1 MVQLLSKYL
10 NAKPRDLKRLGVF
23 DGYLGIDNRL
33 FVDPRLVESS
43 NAPEFQDARQEL
55 VGHFSKVIKLLGASK
70 QRGDIAWK
78 AALNLLLFPEEHGV
92 FLGYAG
98 AGQAGRGIGPDRAQQ
113 LEERGKEIVDLGIT
127 DPEMF
132 ELIPLFEEHIGPDL
146 LSDAAISILKCR
158 FLEFTQRVTRS
169 LGIKAERFSISQRE
183 WSLPASPEAGHA
195 LVLIPEAML
204 NTLPIAM
211 DRSEIS
217 EVAKFNAEVRL
228 QWNAIVTAAGRKN
241 RKPSKP
247 EIRHLLL
254 NDPKNLQ
261 DLISVYKRA
270 GAAGYDFNKDPDG
283 LLSWDFAG
291 RVAAQQFPLQIQIKK
306 PANIEELRAV
316 VHAVVR
322 QFKKNVEENKLYSF
336 LYRPDGSPHH
346 EVYAQRLFFAVA
358 DAYCAANDV
367 ALSREP
373 NAGNGPVDF
382 KLSVGYKEQILVEV
396 KKSNNSSLIHGFES
410 QLPEYE
416 KSEATFESIYII
428 VRINEGENAYKSLS
442 ALRQKK
448 LDQGLKVPEIFYIDG
463 RPKKSASK
471 I

>member
-1 MVQLLSKYL
+1 MVQLLSAYL
-10 NAKPRDLKRLGVF
+10 NAHPRDLKRLGVF
-23 DGYLGIDNRL
+23 DGYLGIDNPL

-70 QRGDIAWK
+70 LRGDIAWR
-78 AALNLLLFPEEHGV
+78 AAYNLLLFPEERGI

-98 AGQAGRGIGPDRAQQ
+98 AGQAGRGIGPDRAEQ
-113 LEERGKEIVDLGIT
+113 LEERGKAIVDLGVT

-132 ELIPLFEEHIGPDL
+132 ELIPLFEEHFGPDL
-146 LSDAAISILKCR
+146 LSDTAISILKCR
-158 FLEFTQRVTRS
+158 FLEFTERVTRS
-169 LGIKAERFSISQRE
+169 LGIKTERFPICQRE
-183 WSLPASPEAGHA
+183 WSLPVSPKAGSA
-195 LVLIPEAML
+195 LVLVPEAML

-217 EVAKFNAEVRL
+217 EVAKFNAEVRA
-228 QWNAIVTAAGRKN
+228 QWNAIVIAAGKKN
-241 RKPSKP
+241 RKPSKA

-254 NDPKNLQ
+254 SEPKNLQ

-270 GAAGYDFNKDPDG
+270 GAAGYDFNKDPEG
-283 LLSWDFAG
+283 LLSWDFVG
-291 RVAAQQFPLQIQIKK
+291 RVSAKEFPFHINVKK
-306 PANIEELRAV
+306 PTNIGELREI
-316 VHAVVR
+316 VHGIIR
-322 QFKKNVEENKLYSF
+322 QFKKNIEENKLYKF
-336 LYRPDGSPHH
+336 LYKPDGKPYH
-346 EVYAQRLFFAVA
+346 EVYAQRLFFSVA

-367 ALSREP
+367 AVSREP

-382 KLSVGYKEQILVEV
+382 KLSIGYKEQILVEV
-396 KKSNNSSLIHGFES
+396 KKSDNPNIIHGFDS

-416 KSEATFESIYII
+416 KSEATFESVYLI
-428 VRINEGENAYKSLS
+428 VRVSEGENAFESLS
-442 ALRQKK
+442 ALRKKK
-448 LDQGLKVPEIFYIDG
+448 LDAGIKVPEIFYIDG